1 MSLEN
6 FNFCVFQF
14 LCQFLCLLRENSF
27 LYTFCIGSKGVDPGP
42 WRSDG
47 SWDFQL
53 ARILFR
59 PSTCAGMFLRNFKGI
74 FLCFP
79 FALHEFPPIYFPL
92 HEFFVPHHPHTHHF
106 SNVPSLI
113 LKTVHPLT
121 SVTCVQ

>member
-1 MSLEN
+1 MKIP
-6 FNFCVFQF
+6 
-14 LCQFLCLLRENSF
+14 
-27 LYTFCIGSKGVDPGP
+27 FCIRFVLDRKGWIPDHGEVM
-42 WRSDG
+42 G

-92 HEFFVPHHPHTHHF
+92 REFFVPHHPHAHHF

-113 LKTVHPLT
+113 LKTVNFFFFFFFFFLIYKL
-121 SVTCVQ
+121 CR